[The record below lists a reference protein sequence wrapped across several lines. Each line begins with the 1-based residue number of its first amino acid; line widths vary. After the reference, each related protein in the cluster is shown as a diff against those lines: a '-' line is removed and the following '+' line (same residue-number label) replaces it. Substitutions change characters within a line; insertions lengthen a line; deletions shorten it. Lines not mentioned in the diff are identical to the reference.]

1 MLLNPNPITS
11 LFSLIPLCM
20 YSFSSP
26 LPYDPSHGSPGGGGG
41 EKASTWTLL
50 RSLECMSLS
59 VDMLDGEEVAL
70 VPNSLKPPG
79 AGDDAAGG
87 GSGLPAT
94 QITSNS
100 RVNELLECPVCTN
113 TMYPPIHQCRNGHTL
128 CSSCKPR
135 VQDQCPT
142 CRQELGDIRCLALEK
157 VAEFFELPCKYLSMG
172 CPEIFPYYNKLKHEA
187 QCNFR
192 PYNCP
197 YAGWE
202 CFVEGNIP
210 FLVAHLR
217 DDHKVDTHTGCT
229 FNHRYV
235 KPNPREVENATWML
249 TIFHCFE
256 QHFCMHFEE
265 FQLGMAPVYIVFLQ
279 FMGDENEAHNYRY
292 RLEVGSNGRK
302 LTWEGIPRSI
312 RDSHQEVRDSHDG
325 LIISRNMAIFF
336 SGNKKDLKL
345 RVTGRI
351 WKEERHSDTGLSS
364 VTL

>member
-1 MLLNPNPITS
+1 MCS
-11 LFSLIPLCM
+11 FFSP
-20 YSFSSP
+20 S
-26 LPYDPSHGSPGGGGG
+26 PYDRSHGSPGGGGG
-41 EKASTWTLL
+41 QEASTWTLF
-50 RSLECMSLS
+50 RSPECMSLS
-59 VDMLDGEEVAL
+59 VDAMDEEEVAP
-70 VPNSLKPPG
+70 VRNSLKPPG
-79 AGDDAAGG
+79 AGDGAAGG

-157 VAEFFELPCKYLSMG
+157 VAEFLDLPCKYLSLG

-202 CFVEGNIP
+202 CSAEGDIP

-217 DDHKVDTHTGCT
+217 DDHK
-229 FNHRYV
+229 
-235 KPNPREVENATWML
+235 
-249 TIFHCFE
+249 
-256 QHFCMHFEE
+256 
-265 FQLGMAPVYIVFLQ
+265 LGMAPVYIVFLQ

-292 RLEVGSNGRK
+292 SLEVGSNGRK

-325 LIISRNMAIFF
+325 LIIQRNLAIFF

-351 WKEERHSDTGLSS
+351 WKEEQNSDTGL
-364 VTL
+364 